1 MRIAQHLY
9 EGVELGAEGPV
20 GLITYMRTDS
30 VRTAP
35 DALQEVRRFIGE
47 RYGEKYLPEDAVQY
61 RTKKGAQDAH
71 EAIRPTVLDRPPETV
86 AAFLS
91 KEELALYTL
100 IWNRFVASQM
110 MPAVFDQTTVDMDR
124 GQAVLRATG
133 QIMKFPGYTRAY
145 MEQETDDEAAEKAA
159 EQDKLLPPLEV
170 VEILMPE
177 FLNDDLLGLD
187 GLEVQYP
194 GHVQAHR
201 ELMAQWAETYGLIQ
215 TGGSDCHD
223 RANRPLGVAGVDAAG
238 LNSLLSLL
246 GEPAAFPAL

>member
-35 DALQEVRRFIGE
+35 DALNDVRQLIGE
-47 RYGEKYLPEDAVQY
+47 RYGAQYVPPEPVQY

-71 EAIRPTVLDRPPETV
+71 EAIRPTSLERRPESV

-110 MPAVFDQTTVDMDR
+110 MPAVFDQTTVDIAAADT
-124 GQAVLRATG
+124 LFRANG
-133 QIMKFPGYTRAY
+133 QIMKFDGFIRVYTEGRDDDRK
-145 MEQETDDEAAEKAA
+145 EEDEDDESER
-159 EQDKLLPPLEV
+159 QL
-170 VEILMPE
+170 
-177 FLNDDLLGLD
+177 
-187 GLEVQYP
+187 
-194 GHVQAHR
+194 
-201 ELMAQWAETYGLIQ
+201 
-215 TGGSDCHD
+215 
-223 RANRPLGVAGVDAAG
+223 
-238 LNSLLSLL
+238 
-246 GEPAAFPAL
+246 PALREGER